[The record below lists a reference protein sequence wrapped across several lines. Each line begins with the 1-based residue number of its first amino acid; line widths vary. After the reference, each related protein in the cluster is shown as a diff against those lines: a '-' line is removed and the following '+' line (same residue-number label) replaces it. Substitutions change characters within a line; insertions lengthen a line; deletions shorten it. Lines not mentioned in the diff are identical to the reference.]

1 MRHGCLFP
9 ECLLDLNHC
18 VVGWRVR
25 RVSSG
30 GLRSD
35 RRYWTEKRK
44 ARVAVKSQRLFEF
57 RFRLFRR
64 NILNMLFYQHPES
77 DMEMF

>member
-1 MRHGCLFP
+1 M
-9 ECLLDLNHC
+9 
-18 VVGWRVR
+18 VGWRVR

-35 RRYWTEKRK
+35 RRYWTEKHK
-44 ARVAVKSQRLFEF
+44 ARVAVKSQRLFGF
-57 RFRLFRR
+57 RFRLFRS